1 MENSRR
7 NRIHR
12 GKVIKVK
19 QIKRR
24 DGKNDL
30 RVNDKHRSQAKQIN
44 MCIFVDPKAEKSSKW
59 NRIIKENYNSR
70 KSSRIKKSNELTSL
84 KQKKTQNDQHWD
96 ILQFK

>member
-59 NRIIKENYNSR
+59 NR
-70 KSSRIKKSNELTSL
+70 L
-84 KQKKTQNDQHWD
+84 KKTIIQENLPELKRVMNLHP
-96 ILQFK
+96 